1 MSTLAALFEHNRW
14 ANEQLLE
21 ACRDLTPTQLAT
33 RVEGTYGGLGETL
46 VHLVSGE
53 TFYVELLT
61 DWSPAEHWRR
71 SDPFPGIGP
80 LLARSRD
87 TGARLVAAAE
97 SLRAEELIERDE
109 GEWIPASVILVQAID
124 HGREH
129 RTHAA
134 TILTQL
140 GIEPPPMDGWQFGGF
155 E

>member
-14 ANEQLLE
+14 ANEQLLL
-21 ACRDLTPTQLAT
+21 ACRDLTPDQLAT
-33 RVEGTYGGLGETL
+33 GVEGTYGTLGETL
-46 VHLVSGE
+46 AHIVSGE

-71 SDPFPGIGP
+71 ADPFPGIEP

-87 TGARLVAAAE
+87 TGDR
-97 SLRAEELIERDE
+97 LRAVAQAMAADEPIERDE
-109 GEWIPASVILVQAID
+109 GEWIPAAVIFVQAID
-124 HGREH
+124 HAAEH

-134 TILTQL
+134 TILSQL
-140 GIEPPPMDGWQFGGF
+140 GIEPPTMDGWQFGGF

>member
-1 MSTLAALFEHNRW
+1 MSTLAAMFEHNRW

-21 ACRDLTPTQLAT
+21 ACRDLMPEQLET
-33 RVEGTYGGLGETL
+33 TVDGTYGTLGETL
-46 VHLVSGE
+46 AHLVSGE

-71 SDPFPGIGP
+71 ADPFPGIDR

-87 TGARLVAAAE
+87 TGARLLAAAQALAPNE
-97 SLRAEELIERDE
+97 PIERDP
-109 GEWIPASVILVQAID
+109 GELIPASVILVQAID

-140 GIEPPPMDGWQFGGF
+140 GIEPPVIDGWQFGGF

>member
-14 ANEQLLE
+14 ANEQVLQ
-21 ACRDLTPTQLAT
+21 ACRDLTGEQLAT
-33 RVEGTYGGLGETL
+33 KVEGTYGGLGDTL
-46 VHLVSGE
+46 AHLVSGE

-61 DWSPAEHWRR
+61 DWSPADHWRR
-71 SDPFPGIGP
+71 GDPFPGIEP

-87 TGARLVAAAE
+87 TGARLLAAAE
-97 SLRAEELIERDE
+97 SIPPDQPIERDP

>member
-14 ANEQLLE
+14 ANEQLLQ
-21 ACRDLTPTQLAT
+21 ACRDLTPEQLAT
-33 RVEGTYGGLGETL
+33 GVEGTYGTLGETL
-46 VHLVSGE
+46 AHIVSGE

-71 SDPFPGIGP
+71 SDPFPGIEP

-87 TGARLVAAAE
+87 TGDRLLAVAQAMAADE
-97 SLRAEELIERDE
+97 PIERDE
-109 GEWIPASVILVQAID
+109 GEWIPAAVIFVQAID
-124 HGREH
+124 HAAEH

-134 TILTQL
+134 TILSQL
-140 GIEPPPMDGWQFGGF
+140 GIEPPTMDGWQFGGF

>member
-1 MSTLAALFEHNRW
+1 MSTIAALFEHNRW
-14 ANEQLLE
+14 ANEQILE
-21 ACRDLTPTQLAT
+21 ACRDLTPEQLAMS
-33 RVEGTYGGLGETL
+33 VEGTYGALGETL
-46 VHLVSGE
+46 AHLVSGE

-71 SDPFPGIGP
+71 SDPFPGIEA

-87 TGARLVAAAE
+87 TGTRLLDAAQ
-97 SLRAEELIERDE
+97 SLPAEEPIERDE

-124 HGREH
+124 HGAEH

-140 GIEPPPMDGWQFGGF
+140 GITPPAMDGWHFGGF

>member
-21 ACRDLTPTQLAT
+21 ACRDLTAEQLAAS
-33 RVEGTYGGLGETL
+33 VEGTYGGLGETL
-46 VHLVSGE
+46 THLVSGE

-71 SDPFPGIGP
+71 ADPFPGIDP

-87 TGARLVAAAE
+87 TGARLLAAAQ
-97 SLRAEELIERDE
+97 AIAPEEPIERDP

-124 HGREH
+124 HAAEH

-140 GIEPPPMDGWQFGGF
+140 GIEPPPMDGWRFGGF
-155 E
+155 D

>member
-1 MSTLAALFEHNRW
+1 MTTLAALFEHNRW

-21 ACRDLTPTQLAT
+21 ACRDLTPEQLAVT
-33 RVEGTYGGLGETL
+33 VEGTYGELAETL
-46 VHLVSGE
+46 AHLVSGE

-61 DWSPAEHWRR
+61 EWSPAEHWRR
-71 SDPFPGIGP
+71 GDPFPGIDP

-87 TGARLVAAAE
+87 TGARLLVAAQAI
-97 SLRAEELIERDE
+97 SPEEQIERDP
-109 GEWIPASVILVQAID
+109 GELIPASVILVQAID
-124 HGREH
+124 HAAEH

-140 GIEPPPMDGWQFGGF
+140 GIEPPQMDGWHFGGF

>member
-21 ACRDLTPTQLAT
+21 ACRDLTPEQLAT
-33 RVEGTYGGLGETL
+33 RVEGTYGALGETL
-46 VHLVSGE
+46 AHLVSGE

-61 DWSPAEHWRR
+61 DWAPAEHWRR
-71 SDPFPGIGP
+71 SDPFPGLP
-80 LLARSRD
+80 ALLARSRD
-87 TGARLVAAAE
+87 TGARLLDAAQSLSAE
-97 SLRAEELIERDE
+97 DPIERDE

-124 HGREH
+124 HGAEH
-129 RTHAA
+129 RTQAA

-140 GIEPPPMDGWQFGGF
+140 GIEPPAMDGWHFGGF

>member
-1 MSTLAALFEHNRW
+1 MSTLAAMFEHNRW

-21 ACRDLTPTQLAT
+21 ACRDLTPEQLET
-33 RVEGTYGGLGETL
+33 TVDGTYGTLGETL
-46 VHLVSGE
+46 AHLVSGE

-71 SDPFPGIGP
+71 ADPFPGIDR

-87 TGARLVAAAE
+87 TGARLLAAAQALAPNE
-97 SLRAEELIERDE
+97 PIERDP
-109 GEWIPASVILVQAID
+109 GELIPASVILVQAID

-140 GIEPPPMDGWQFGGF
+140 GIEPPVIDGWQFGGF

>member
-1 MSTLAALFEHNRW
+1 MTTIAALFEHNRW

-21 ACRDLTPTQLAT
+21 ACRELTPEQLAT
-33 RVEGTYGGLGETL
+33 TVAGTYGALGETL
-46 VHLVSGE
+46 AHLVSGE

-71 SDPFPGIGP
+71 ADPFPGIEA

-87 TGARLVAAAE
+87 TGTRLLDAAQ
-97 SLRAEELIERDE
+97 SIPSEEPIERDE

-140 GIEPPPMDGWQFGGF
+140 GIEPPVMDGWQFGGF